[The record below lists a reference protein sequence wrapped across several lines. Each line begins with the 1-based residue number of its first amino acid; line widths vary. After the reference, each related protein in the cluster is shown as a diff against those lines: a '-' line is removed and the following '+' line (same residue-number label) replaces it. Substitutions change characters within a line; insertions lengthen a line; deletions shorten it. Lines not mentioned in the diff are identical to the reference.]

1 MACTGAQ
8 VEGSRRGGGGGGGG
22 ASAAELAAARGNPLI
37 IDESALQDV
46 AKTTGGQY
54 YRAQNADQLQVALG
68 DLPSHI
74 TVAHKEIDLAAWFA
88 GVGGLIIA
96 AAVGLSLW
104 WSRPRRPARPA
115 RAGAAGL

>member
-1 MACTGAQ
+1 M
-8 VEGSRRGGGGGGGG
+8 
-22 ASAAELAAARGNPLI
+22 
-37 IDESALQDV
+37 

-88 GVGGLIIA
+88 GIGGLIIA
-96 AAVGLSLW
+96 VAVGLSLW
-104 WSRPRRPARPA
+104 WNRIRIPRRRPAS
-115 RAGAAGL
+115 